1 MNEYVENLFFSIII
15 GVVVSFSTIFL
26 FEIYSLLQK
35 FASSLFIFSSFFII
49 LIPPIGMSISYLIV
63 NKISETKTTGCGTHS
78 VIDSYL
84 YKSGYISEKDTLSK
98 TLASIITISSGG
110 SAGLEGPSLLL
121 GGGIASFLGKRM
133 NLKPKQLST
142 IFLCGASAGL
152 SAIFKAPLTGIF
164 FALEIPYKRD
174 LAKEVFIP
182 ASISSIISYVI
193 FISIKGSEKLFPSI
207 TDFSPLQI
215 NMFHLIM
222 NSLFTSL
229 VALFFI
235 RFFKAINKIVSKINF
250 NPLLIAMLGGLII
263 GILGLFMPQCMGV
276 GYDMIHSLIS
286 GDYKIFSIEFLI
298 LLLII
303 KIFVTSITLNFGGS
317 GGLFI
322 PSIYVGAT
330 VGALY
335 NKIFTLNEGQLFII
349 ISMAA
354 LIAAT
359 NKTLLTSIA
368 FVAETIGPSSIIP
381 TTIAASISYL
391 ITGVNSF
398 YENQLLEKP
407 IEEEKALAE
416 LQYIFKKSK
425 LEILKRIK
433 ASQIMTKNPLFLKE
447 NMSIIDALEAIG
459 KYRFRI
465 YPILDN
471 EKRIV
476 GYVKIEDLLAIPSEK
491 WNLPIYQII
500 ISKPLIVLENYT
512 LDKIINEMI
521 EKEEDHAFVV
531 ENLDSKKLVGI
542 IAGIDIIKK
551 LLEIIKEVKY

>member
-1 MNEYVENLFFSIII
+1 
-15 GVVVSFSTIFL
+15 
-26 FEIYSLLQK
+26 
-35 FASSLFIFSSFFII
+35 
-49 LIPPIGMSISYLIV
+49 
-63 NKISETKTTGCGTHS
+63 
-78 VIDSYL
+78 
-84 YKSGYISEKDTLSK
+84 
-98 TLASIITISSGG
+98 
-110 SAGLEGPSLLL
+110 
-121 GGGIASFLGKRM
+121 
-133 NLKPKQLST
+133 
-142 IFLCGASAGL
+142 
-152 SAIFKAPLTGIF
+152 
-164 FALEIPYKRD
+164 
-174 LAKEVFIP
+174 
-182 ASISSIISYVI
+182 
-193 FISIKGSEKLFPSI
+193 
-207 TDFSPLQI
+207 
-215 NMFHLIM
+215 
-222 NSLFTSL
+222 
-229 VALFFI
+229 
-235 RFFKAINKIVSKINF
+235 
-250 NPLLIAMLGGLII
+250 
-263 GILGLFMPQCMGV
+263 
-276 GYDMIHSLIS
+276 MIHSLIS

-407 IEEEKALAE
+407 MEEEKALAE